1 MQARMWRG
9 SSHIVSKV
17 VQPLGKTVGRFEK
30 QLKIKLPHDP
40 AVPFLGYINIFKEKT
55 LIQKET
61 CASLLIAAL
70 FVIPKT

>member
-1 MQARMWRG
+1 M
-9 SSHIVSKV
+9 
-17 VQPLGKTVGRFEK
+17 GRFVK